1 MKMKRFRILLIVAI
15 ALVVLFDLINRK
27 DPTIEPVRPVEPA
40 YVGTLIE
47 YEGYTVSYNP
57 DAKIPVW
64 VKYELDRSEVD
75 GPYTRKGLGFRRDKS
90 VDLPQASDDDY
101 RNSGWSRGHMAPA
114 GDFKWSEEAMED
126 TFYFTNCCPQN
137 QSLNAGQ
144 WSTLEDKV
152 RSWAKK
158 YGQVIVYTGPI
169 VGANEYGTIGEN
181 KVVVPDAFFK
191 AVLSGNQAIA
201 FVMYNCSNNEN
212 MQKCSMTVDDLEIL
226 TGLDFFPELDDT
238 VEEKIES
245 TYSLKYWNL

>member
-1 MKMKRFRILLIVAI
+1 MKRYKILLIVAI
-15 ALVVLFDLINRK
+15 ALVVMFDLINK
-27 DPTIEPVRPVEPA
+27 SDATIEPGETA

-57 DAKIPVW
+57 EAKIPVW
-64 VKYELDRSEVD
+64 VKYELERSEVD
-75 GPYTRKGLGFRRDKS
+75 GPYTRKGLNFRRDKS

-114 GDFKWSEEAMED
+114 GDFKWSEDAMGD

-152 RSWAKK
+152 RLWAKK
-158 YGQVIVYTGPI
+158 YGKVVVYTGPI
-169 VGANEYGTIGEN
+169 VGSNEYGTIGEN
-181 KVVVPDAFFK
+181 QVVVPDAFFK

-201 FVMYNCSNNEN
+201 FVMFNCARNEN
-212 MQKCSMTVDDLEIL
+212 MQKCSMTVDQLELL
-226 TGLDFFPELDDT
+226 TGLDLFPELDDR
-238 VEEKIES
+238 VEEQIES

>member
-1 MKMKRFRILLIVAI
+1 MKMKRYKILLIVAI
-15 ALVVLFDLINRK
+15 ALVVMFDLINK
-27 DPTIEPVRPVEPA
+27 SDATIEPGETA

-47 YEGYTVSYNP
+47 YEGYTVSYNTE
-57 DAKIPVW
+57 AKIPVW
-64 VKYELDRSEVD
+64 VKYELERSEVD
-75 GPYTRKGLGFRRDKS
+75 GPYTRKGLNFRRDKT

-114 GDFKWSEEAMED
+114 GDFKWSEDAMGD

-158 YGQVIVYTGPI
+158 YGKVVVYTGPI
-169 VGANEYGTIGEN
+169 IGSNEYGTIGEN
-181 KVVVPDAFFK
+181 QVVVPDAFFK

-201 FVMYNCSNNEN
+201 FVMFNCAKNEN
-212 MQKCSMTVDDLEIL
+212 MQKCSMSVDQLELL
-226 TGLDFFPELDDT
+226 TGLDLFPELDDR
-238 VEEKIES
+238 VEEQIES

>member
-1 MKMKRFRILLIVAI
+1 MKRYKILLIVAI
-15 ALVVLFDLINRK
+15 ALVVMFDLINK
-27 DPTIEPVRPVEPA
+27 SDATIEPGETA

-47 YEGYTVSYNP
+47 YEGYTVSYNTE
-57 DAKIPVW
+57 AKIPVW
-64 VKYELDRSEVD
+64 VKYELERSEVD
-75 GPYTRKGLGFRRDKS
+75 GPYTRKGLNFRRDKT

-114 GDFKWSEEAMED
+114 GDFKWSEDAMGD

-158 YGQVIVYTGPI
+158 YGKVVVYTGPI
-169 VGANEYGTIGEN
+169 IGSNEYGTIGEN
-181 KVVVPDAFFK
+181 QVVVPDAFFK

-201 FVMYNCSNNEN
+201 FVMFNCAKNEN
-212 MQKCSMTVDDLEIL
+212 MQKCSMSVDQLELL
-226 TGLDFFPELDDT
+226 TGLDLFPELDDR
-238 VEEKIES
+238 VEEQIES

>member
-1 MKMKRFRILLIVAI
+1 MKMKRYSILLFVAI
-15 ALVVLFDLINRK
+15 TLVVLYDIINSN
-27 DPTIEPVRPVEPA
+27 DTTVEPVQEA

-57 DAKIPVW
+57 EAKIPVW
-64 VKYELDRSEVD
+64 VKYDLERSEVD
-75 GPYTRKGLGFRRDKS
+75 GPYTRQGMNFRRDKS

-114 GDFKWSEEAMED
+114 GDFKWSEGAMGD

-158 YGQVIVYTGPI
+158 YGKVTVYTGPI
-169 VGANEYGTIGEN
+169 VSSNEYGTIGEN

-201 FVMYNCSNNEN
+201 FVMYNCPKNEN
-212 MQKCSMTVDDLEIL
+212 MQKCSMTVDDLELL
-226 TGLDFFPELDDT
+226 TGLDFFPELDDM
-238 VEEKIES
+238 VEEQIES

>member
-1 MKMKRFRILLIVAI
+1 MKGYKILLIVAI
-15 ALVVLFDLINRK
+15 ALVVMFDLINNS
-27 DPTIEPVRPVEPA
+27 DDTIEPIETA

-57 DAKIPVW
+57 EAKIPVW
-64 VKYELDRSEVD
+64 VKYELERSEVD
-75 GPYTRKGLGFRRDKS
+75 GPYTRKGLNFRRDKT

-114 GDFKWSEEAMED
+114 GDFKWSEDAMGD

-158 YGQVIVYTGPI
+158 YGKVVVYTGPI
-169 VGANEYGTIGEN
+169 VGSNEYGTIGEN
-181 KVVVPDAFFK
+181 QVVVPDAFFK
-191 AVLSGNQAIA
+191 AVLSGNQSIA
-201 FVMYNCSNNEN
+201 FVMFNCAKNEN
-212 MQKCSMTVDDLEIL
+212 MQKCSMSVDQLELL
-226 TGLDFFPELDDT
+226 TGLDFFPELDDR
-238 VEEKIES
+238 VEEQIES

>member
-1 MKMKRFRILLIVAI
+1 MKMKRYKILLIVAI
-15 ALVVLFDLINRK
+15 ALVVMFDLINK
-27 DPTIEPVRPVEPA
+27 SDATIEPGETA

-57 DAKIPVW
+57 EAKIPVW
-64 VKYELDRSEVD
+64 VKYELERSEVD
-75 GPYTRKGLGFRRDKS
+75 GPYTRNGLNFRRDKS

-114 GDFKWSEEAMED
+114 GDFKWSEDAMGD

-152 RSWAKK
+152 RLWAKK
-158 YGQVIVYTGPI
+158 YGKVVVYTGPI
-169 VGANEYGTIGEN
+169 IGSNEYGTIGDN
-181 KVVVPDAFFK
+181 QVVVPDAFFK

-201 FVMYNCSNNEN
+201 FVMFNCAKNEN
-212 MQKCSMTVDDLEIL
+212 MQKCSMTVDQLELL
-226 TGLDFFPELDDT
+226 TGLDLFPELDDR
-238 VEEKIES
+238 VEEQIES